1 MITENL
7 QNDAYMTTE
16 HRRDKKAKVSFAMVM
31 NKVLVGA
38 LILTSVAGG
47 ATVPVQAATTYEPS
61 TTITENYKLNI
72 ENSLFNINQVT
83 NAIKVMQAQGIVTN
97 EILINLATELL
108 NLSSAVISSGASAS
122 SEVIKAVANAETV
135 VNTVTKSSENTDGLI
150 KVNASITTVKSTLG
164 IVTKEQTISNVSTLA
179 VKAAYPTS
187 FKDITKSSDYYTAVS
202 KIAKLGAIGGY
213 KDGTFKAKTNITNA
227 KFICILMRSVNSK
240 VSRATKGTDYTA
252 SVVTSA
258 IKAGIVKSTELLP
271 DDYSATLTKD
281 DMALWTARAIEY
293 KASGKNT
300 KQLNNVENL
309 ISDFSNIDGSKYQD
323 AVKDLYSLGIL
334 SGSNFKADSKVTRG
348 TAVNVILKAVYSSY
362 RKDMSK
368 VKIPSTSTEAR
379 DSKILK
385 WNDPSRGLAKIGDT
399 WVDKNGKKTVLKG
412 ITWNG
417 TSVPGYGTG
426 IDLYSNMVSDGG
438 TVLKVNN
445 DGKGE
450 NAGWYNGDTTFMGQA
465 LLSAKSHNGVR
476 FTYFR
481 DQWLAI
487 SEIEQKVADKVKN
500 PKDGDYAAG
509 THFMKY
515 FEGEGWCWVGP
526 VF

>member
-61 TTITENYKLNI
+61 TTITENYELNI

-108 NLSSAVISSGASAS
+108 NLSSAVLTSGATAS
-122 SEVIKAVANAETV
+122 TEVVKAVVNADTV
-135 VNTVTKSSENTDGLI
+135 VNAVTKTSENADGLT
-150 KVNASITTVKSTLG
+150 KVKASITTVKSSLG
-164 IVTKEQTISNVSTLA
+164 IITEEQTISNTTSLA
-179 VKAAYPTS
+179 VKTTYPTS

-227 KFICILMRSVNSK
+227 KFICILMRSINSK
-240 VSRATKGTDYTA
+240 VSRATKGSDYTA
-252 SVVTSA
+252 SVVTAA
-258 IKAGIVKSTELLP
+258 IKAGIVKSAELLP
-271 DDYSATLTKD
+271 EDYSATLTKD
-281 DMALWTARAIEY
+281 NMALWTARAIEY
-293 KASGKNT
+293 KASGKDT

-309 ISDFSNIDGSKYQD
+309 VSDYSDIESSKYQD

-334 SGSNFKADSKVTRG
+334 SSDTFNANGKVTRG

-368 VKIPSTSTEAR
+368 VKIPKDSEVSTTR
-379 DSKILK
+379 KPITIK
-385 WNDPSRGLAKIGDT
+385 WSDKTKTQLPHAGDT
-399 WVDKNGKKTVLKG
+399 FIDKNGKKIVLSSFFY
-412 ITWNG
+412 NG
-417 TSVPGYGTG
+417 HEIVGVKQGVKDLYGNYAYADGSAVKEGDMGTAWDSNTKEYIGSKYIIDDKTG
-426 IDLYSNMVSDGG
+426 IGLWSVTWGALANYEM
-438 TVLKVNN
+438 T
-445 DGKGE
+445 
-450 NAGWYNGDTTFMGQA
+450 QA
-465 LLSAKSHNGVR
+465 
-476 FTYFR
+476 
-481 DQWLAI
+481 
-487 SEIEQKVADKVKN
+487 QKAYPN
-500 PKDGDYAAG
+500 PKVG
-509 THFMKY
+509 TTYGNWYIYSSAFGGMW
-515 FEGEGWCWVGP
+515 EWTGP
-526 VF
+526 AY